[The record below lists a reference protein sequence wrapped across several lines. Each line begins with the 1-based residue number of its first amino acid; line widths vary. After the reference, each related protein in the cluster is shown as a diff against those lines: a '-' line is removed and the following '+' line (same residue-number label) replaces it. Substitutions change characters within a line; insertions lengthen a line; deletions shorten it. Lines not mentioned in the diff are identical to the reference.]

1 MKNTCLINKSLLN
14 LQSHKNL
21 STLNE
26 EEKKELK
33 AFIEEEKKILEF
45 YSRYREDIEKITSN
59 KEWEIEVNECLER
72 LSDLYGLLE
81 N

>member
-1 MKNTCLINKSLLN
+1 

-21 STLNE
+21 NTLNK

-33 AFIEEEKKILEF
+33 ALIEEEKKILEF
-45 YSRYREDIEKITSN
+45 YSRYREDIETITSN
-59 KEWEIEVNECLER
+59 KDWEIEVNECLER
-72 LSDLYGLLE
+72 LSDLYQLLG